1 MNSLIEF
8 LSNPNTQW
16 VLTGSI
22 LLGFASGLIGSFVLL
37 KKQSLIGDAMA
48 HATLPGV
55 CIAYIIS
62 GVKSTPLFLTGAAL
76 TGLLATY
83 FIQAIVKH
91 SRIKTDASIGVV
103 LSVFFGIGI
112 VLLTYIT
119 KNMGGNQSGLDDF
132 IFGQAASMVRGDI
145 QTIAVG
151 SFLIILFTSLF
162 FKEFKIAVFDPNY
175 AKGLGIPVGLI
186 NSILMALVIGVV
198 VVGIQMVGVVLIA
211 ALLITPPLAAR
222 YWTDRLGLMSFISG
236 IIGALSGVVGT
247 TVSTI
252 GEGLP
257 TGPLIVL
264 VTSALFLL
272 SLLFGKSKGLITRF
286 FISKGVRHT

>member
-1 MNSLIEF
+1 MENMLE
-8 LSNPNTQW
+8 LLTNANTQW
-16 VLTGSI
+16 VLLGALI
-22 LLGFASGLIGSFVLL
+22 LGFASGLIGSFVLL

-55 CIAYIIS
+55 CMAYLIF
-62 GVKSTPLFLTGAAL
+62 GVKSIPLFLLGAAC

-103 LSVFFGIGI
+103 LSVFFGLGI
-112 VLLTYIT
+112 VLLTYIS
-119 KNMGGNQSGLDDF
+119 KNTTGDKSGLDDF
-132 IFGQAASMVRGDI
+132 IFGQAAAMVKGDI
-145 QTIAVG
+145 QVIAVG
-151 SFLIILFTSLF
+151 SLLIILISSLF
-162 FKEFKIAVFDPNY
+162 FKELKISIFDPLF
-175 AKGLGIPVGLI
+175 AKGIGLPVGLF
-186 NSILMALVIGVV
+186 NGILMGLVVGIV

-222 YWTDRLGLMSFISG
+222 YWTDQLGHMSFLSG
-236 IIGALSGVVGT
+236 IIGAISGVVGT
-247 TVSTI
+247 LISTT

-264 VTSALFLL
+264 CASAIFLI
-272 SLLFGKSKGLITRF
+272 SLLLGTRKGLIT
-286 FISKGVRHT
+286 KVVKQA

>member
-1 MNSLIEF
+1 MNDLLNF
-8 LSNPNTQW
+8 LSQANTQW
-16 VLTGSI
+16 VLIGSAI
-22 LLGFASGLIGSFVLL
+22 LGFASGLIGSFVLL

-55 CIAYIIS
+55 CIVYIIFN
-62 GVKSTPLFLTGAAL
+62 VKSIPLFLIGAAL

-83 FIQAIVKH
+83 LIQAIVKH

-103 LSVFFGIGI
+103 LSVFFGFGI

-119 KNMGGNQSGLDDF
+119 KNTEGNRSGLDEF
-132 IFGQAASMVRGDI
+132 IFGQAAAMVKSDI
-145 QTIAVG
+145 QIIALG
-151 SFLIILFTSLF
+151 SLLIIIVSALF
-162 FKEFKIAVFDPNY
+162 FKELKISIFDPQY
-175 AKGLGIPVGLI
+175 AKGIGLPVGFI
-186 NSILMALVIGVV
+186 NVILMGLVVGIV

-222 YWTDRLGLMSFISG
+222 YWTDRLGHMTFLSG
-236 IIGALSGVVGT
+236 CIGSISGVVGT
-247 TVSTI
+247 FISTA

-264 VTSALFLL
+264 CASMIFLISLF
-272 SLLFGKSKGLITRF
+272 FGARKGLVI
-286 FISKGVRHT
+286 KAVRAT